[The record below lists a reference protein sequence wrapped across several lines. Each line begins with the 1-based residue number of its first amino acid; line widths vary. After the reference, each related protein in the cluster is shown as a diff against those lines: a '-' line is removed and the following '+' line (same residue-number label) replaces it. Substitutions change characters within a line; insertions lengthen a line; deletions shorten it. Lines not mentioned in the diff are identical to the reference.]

1 MHVEHF
7 VALVAEVTGAIEG
20 LPVDKALE
28 AELNRRFPADGEVF
42 QRIAAA
48 CREGVSEGWMCKH
61 EQGGIRFGR
70 VAKPGPQLHGFSIDV
85 VEMADVVGP
94 HHEHPQGEVDMIMPL
109 EGDAR
114 FALAKAL
121 VADDREPERAKE
133 LADQAEALFRR
144 SKPVA
149 DDQLNALAEWRAALE
164 PAEAVGG

>member
-1 MHVEHF
+1 MRVEQF

-42 QRIAAA
+42 QAITAA
-48 CREGVSEGWMCKH
+48 CREGVAEGWMCQH

-94 HHEHPQGEVDMIMPL
+94 HHAHPQGEIDMIMPL

-114 FALAKAL
+114 FDGAGVGWFVYGPGSAHRPT
-121 VADDREPERAKE
+121 VSGGRAHV
-133 LADQAEALFRR
+133 LYLL
-144 SKPVA
+144 P
-149 DDQLNALAEWRAALE
+149 
-164 PAEAVGG
+164 GGEIRFTGQ